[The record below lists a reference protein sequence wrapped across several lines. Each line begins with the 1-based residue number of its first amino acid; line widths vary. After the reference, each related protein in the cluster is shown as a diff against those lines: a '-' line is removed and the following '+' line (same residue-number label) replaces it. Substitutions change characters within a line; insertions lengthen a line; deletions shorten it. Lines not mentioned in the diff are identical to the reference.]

1 MCNKNTY
8 KRLKRL
14 HDYITDK
21 NCSYTREFNGMA
33 YKYKTF
39 KTKMGDRNVIA
50 SMLDK
55 DVVIGYHDYD
65 DSILFMIVCNQKGKI
80 TILQSICDEMA
91 IFSAIYELECL
102 IWEEKKKHKTDTL
115 EKLLSY
121 YSPNV
126 PSGFCYFPYGY
137 WSFEKHE

>member
-1 MCNKNTY
+1 MCNKQIY
-8 KRLKRL
+8 KRLKKL
-14 HDYITDK
+14 HDYITDRH
-21 NCSYTREFNGMA
+21 CSYTREFDGVA

-50 SMLDK
+50 STLDK

-65 DSILFMIVCNQKGKI
+65 DSILFMIVCNTRGKI
-80 TILQSICDEMA
+80 TILKSCIDEMA

-102 IWEEKKKHKTDTL
+102 IYEEKQKSRSDML
-115 EKLLSY
+115 EKLLSH

-126 PSGFCYFPYGY
+126 PSGFGYFPYGF
-137 WSFEKHE
+137 WSLGKNE

>member
-1 MCNKNTY
+1 
-8 KRLKRL
+8 
-14 HDYITDK
+14 
-21 NCSYTREFNGMA
+21 
-33 YKYKTF
+33 
-39 KTKMGDRNVIA
+39 
-50 SMLDK
+50 
-55 DVVIGYHDYD
+55 
-65 DSILFMIVCNQKGKI
+65 
-80 TILQSICDEMA
+80 MA